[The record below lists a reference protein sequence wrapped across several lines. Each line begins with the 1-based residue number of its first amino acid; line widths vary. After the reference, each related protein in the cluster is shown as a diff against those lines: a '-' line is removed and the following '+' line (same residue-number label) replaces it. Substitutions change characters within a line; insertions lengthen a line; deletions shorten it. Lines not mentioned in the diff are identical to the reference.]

1 MMKAPKLLFLA
12 LTIIAASAGLATAQ
26 VTADIRP
33 GVPRQTT
40 KIGTEQDNDLINEI
54 FSPITERL
62 NLTATQK
69 FRIANIATDT
79 MLQAEPL
86 FRELA
91 DLDDQLSEAAFTGRL
106 EESTIRQVSEKQ
118 GALMSE
124 IISMK
129 VRAKMS
135 FYRLLTAEQRAV
147 VADQLRSPGAEGSLG
162 SISN

>member
-1 MMKAPKLLFLA
+1 MKAPKLLFMG
-12 LTIIAASAGLATAQ
+12 LTIIAASASLAPAQ
-26 VTADIRP
+26 VTLDIRP
-33 GVPRQTT
+33 GVAQQTT
-40 KIGTEQDNDLINEI
+40 KIDAEQDNDLINEI

-62 NLTATQK
+62 NLTAAQK
-69 FRIANIATDT
+69 FRIANIVADT

-106 EESTIRQVSEKQ
+106 EESTLRQVSEKQ
-118 GALMSE
+118 AAVMSE

-147 VADQLRSPGAEGSLG
+147 VADQLRSRGAEGNLG

>member
-1 MMKAPKLLFLA
+1 MKAPKLLFLA

-26 VTADIRP
+26 VTVDIRP

-40 KIGTEQDNDLINEI
+40 KVDAEQDNDLINEI

-62 NLTATQK
+62 NLTASQK
-69 FRIANIATDT
+69 FRIANIATAT

-86 FRELA
+86 FQELA

-106 EESTIRQVSEKQ
+106 EESTLRQVSEKQ
-118 GALMSE
+118 AAVMSE

-135 FYRLLTAEQRAV
+135 FYRLLTAQQRAV
-147 VADQLRSPGAEGSLG
+147 VADQLRTRGAEGSLG

>member
-1 MMKAPKLLFLA
+1 MKAPKLLFLA

-26 VTADIRP
+26 VTVDIRP
-33 GVPRQTT
+33 GVPQQTT
-40 KIGTEQDNDLINEI
+40 KVDAEQDNDLINEI

-62 NLTATQK
+62 NLTASQK
-69 FRIANIATDT
+69 FRIANIATAT

-86 FRELA
+86 FQELA

-106 EESTIRQVSEKQ
+106 EESTLRQVSEKQ
-118 GALMSE
+118 AAVMSE

-135 FYRLLTAEQRAV
+135 FYRLLTVQQRAV
-147 VADQLRSPGAEGSLG
+147 VADQLRSRGAEGSLG

>member
-26 VTADIRP
+26 GNVDIRP
-33 GVPRQTT
+33 TVPRQTT
-40 KIGTEQDNDLINEI
+40 IDAEQDNDLINEI
-54 FSPITERL
+54 FSPITQRL
-62 NLTATQK
+62 NLTAAQK

-106 EESTIRQVSEKQ
+106 EESTIRQVSERQ
-118 GALMSE
+118 AALMSE

-147 VADQLRSPGAEGSLG
+147 VADQLRSGGAEGSLG